1 MNHDDR
7 ELDFIRRQ
15 LRSGLPPWNDVEL
28 KVDLWPR
35 MLRRLE
41 EPPVTFGWF
50 ESTLVGLVAVTLAIF
65 PQLLPAILYHL

>member
-1 MNHDDR
+1 MNQDDR
-7 ELDFIRRQ
+7 ELEFIRMQ
-15 LRSGLPPWNDVEL
+15 LRSALPPSDSEL

-50 ESTLVGLVAVTLAIF
+50 EFVLAGLVVIAFVVYPDLLAAV
-65 PQLLPAILYHL
+65 LYHL

>member
-15 LRSGLPPWNDVEL
+15 LRSGLPPVKDAEL
-28 KVDLWPR
+28 QVDLWPR

-50 ESTLVGLVAVTLAIF
+50 ESILVGLVAVTLAIF
-65 PQLLPAILYHL
+65 PKLLPAILYHL